1 MKDKQREESL
11 GEVVY
16 SRIIPSKDA
25 EYAPVPTWFSEGTI
39 RALHKANI
47 NLLYRHQRE
56 ALEAF
61 TNGENVVIST
71 GTSSGKSLVYQIPI
85 LEMLSS
91 DEEGTAV
98 LIFPTK
104 ALTQDQYKSL
114 IRLVPDFADRIFIY
128 DGDTPRSARS
138 AIKTKARVIFTNP
151 DMIHAGLLPY
161 HPSWL
166 DFFSHLRLIVLDEA
180 HIYKGVFGA
189 HVANVL
195 RRLKRVTAH
204 YRVDPR
210 WILCSAT
217 LANAKALAEKLTAEA
232 FTAITTDSSGGGKKT
247 IEFINPPIV
256 NPEFGLRAGAIV
268 TAAKNARRLLDEM
281 RQVLIF
287 CQSRQSV
294 ESAVRRLRD
303 YGVDAAGYRS
313 GYLARERR
321 TIESGM
327 KSGET
332 RCVAATNALELGMDI
347 GGIDA
352 VISVGYPGAISALL
366 QRQGRAGRRGSP
378 SKFLLIGSQTPTDQ
392 YIMNHPDFLYEKKI
406 EPVLIDPDNL
416 LILLQ
421 HLQCTLYELPFP
433 AGETFGGLDAEE
445 TLDLLNYLVSE
456 GAARF
461 SGNTYYWI
469 SSDSPQASVSLRNAG
484 MERIAIVCPNEISGK
499 NEMIGEVD
507 RSSAFWMV
515 HEGAVYFHNGISYHI
530 RKLDLELNTAYAV
543 QAELPYTTEAQ
554 KESHIITEHILTTES
569 RPNADIHTAEVTVTA
584 KVVSFKR
591 ITNGN
596 RRVLDVTPLDLPEET
611 LQTTA
616 FVIVLKEQLREELRG
631 IHLWTADRNDY
642 GRDWS
647 FIREQI
653 LARDGYTCQ
662 ICHKAM
668 TDSTLHVHH
677 IKPFRTFM
685 NKREANDPANLI
697 TLCPDC
703 HETVEAAVHMRGGL
717 VGYATA
723 FHQMA
728 ALFCECDPGDLEIIT
743 ESDCKDFDGRPTIF
757 IHEITPGGFGLA
769 QGIAERFNEIND
781 AVIDLITKCNCRD
794 GCPGCVGA
802 AGESGMGGKAEA
814 LAIAER
820 VGEANRE

>member
-1 MKDKQREESL
+1 MEDKQREGSL

-16 SRIIPSKDA
+16 SRVIPPRDA
-25 EYAPVPTWFSEGTI
+25 EYAPIPAWFCEETI
-39 RALHKANI
+39 RALCQANI
-47 NLLYRHQRE
+47 RQLYQHQRE

-61 TNGENVVIST
+61 TNGKNVVIST
-71 GTSSGKSLVYQIPI
+71 GTSSGKSLIYQIPI
-85 LEMLSS
+85 LDMLSS
-91 DEEGTAV
+91 DKEGSAI

-104 ALTQDQYKSL
+104 ALTQDQFKSL
-114 IRLVPDFADRIFIY
+114 IRLAPNFADRIFIY
-128 DGDTPRSARS
+128 DGDTPRAARS
-138 AIKTKARVIFTNP
+138 AIKAKTRVIFTNP
-151 DMIHAGLLPY
+151 DMIHAGILPY
-161 HPSWL
+161 HPAWL
-166 DFFSHLRLIVLDEA
+166 DFFSHLRLIVIDEA

-195 RRLKRVTAH
+195 RRLKRITAH
-204 YRVDPR
+204 YGADPR
-210 WILCSAT
+210 YILCSAT
-217 LANAKALAEKLTAEA
+217 LANAKQLAEKLTGEP
-232 FTAITTDSSGGGKKT
+232 FTAVTKDSSGSGKKT

-256 NPEFGLRAGAIV
+256 NTEFSLRAGAIV
-268 TAAKNARRLLDEM
+268 TAAKNARRLLEDV
-281 RQVLIF
+281 RQVLVF

-313 GYLARERR
+313 GYLVSERR
-321 TIESGM
+321 SIEAGM
-327 KSGET
+327 KSGEA

-352 VISVGYPGAISALL
+352 VISVGYPGAISALM
-366 QRQGRAGRRGSP
+366 QREGRAGRRGSP
-378 SKFLLIGSQTPTDQ
+378 SIFQLVGSQTPTDQ
-392 YIMNHPDFLYEKKI
+392 YIMNHPGFLYEKKI

-445 TLDLLNYLVSE
+445 TLDLLNYLAGE

-461 SGNTYYWI
+461 SGNTYYWL
-469 SSDSPQASVSLRNAG
+469 SSDSPQASISLRNAG
-484 MERIAIVCPNEISGK
+484 MTRIAIVCPNEITGK

-515 HEGAVYFHNGISYHI
+515 HKGAVYFHNGISYHI
-530 RKLDLELNTAYAV
+530 KELNLELNTAYA
-543 QAELPYTTEAQ
+543 QKAELPYTTEAQ
-554 KESHIITEHILTTES
+554 KECHISADNILSTEN

-591 ITNGN
+591 IANDN
-596 RRVLDVTPLDLPEET
+596 RRVLDITPLNLPEET

-616 FVIVLKEQLREELRG
+616 FVIVLKEELRTELRG
-631 IHLWTADRNDY
+631 MHLWTADRNDY
-642 GRDWS
+642 GRDWQ

-662 ICHKAM
+662 ICHKTM
-668 TDSTLHVHH
+668 TDSILHVHH
-677 IKPFRTFM
+677 IKPFRTFI
-685 NKREANDPANLI
+685 NKCEANDPANLI

-703 HETVEAAVHMRGGL
+703 HENAEAAVHMRSGL
-717 VGYATA
+717 AGYAAA

-743 ESDCKDFDGRPTIF
+743 EPDCKEFDGRPTIY

-769 QGIAERFNEIND
+769 QGIAERFDEIND
-781 AVIDLITKCNCRD
+781 AVIDLITKCNCQD
-794 GCPGCVGA
+794 GCPGCIGA
-802 AGESGMGGKAEA
+802 AGENGMGGKAEA
-814 LAIAER
+814 LAIAEH
-820 VGEANRE
+820 VGEGIHE